1 MAASKFKISVD
12 QGSTYRRTITWK
24 AGTPAVPVD
33 LTGCTAMLQMR
44 EKIESPAVL
53 YELISPTGIVLGDA
67 AGTVELVIP
76 AEDSSLW
83 SWRAAV
89 YDLEITFPDT
99 SVRRL
104 LSGSV
109 SVSPEVTRV

>member
-53 YELISPTGIVLGDA
+53 YELISP
-67 AGTVELVIP
+67 
-76 AEDSSLW
+76 
-83 SWRAAV
+83 AAV
-89 YDLEITFPDT
+89 YDLEITFPDM